1 MNKRWPSCSSS
12 ARNFCSIG
20 NASGESSQSF
30 SAKRP
35 SLGKALR
42 MMSILSSLT
51 CIRKQTSN
59 AQRPTSNTECRPPD
73 STFGVFC
80 LSTVGHFLQR
90 ELHQF
95 FRRLGLTLRLQIAN
109 GFVRVGLFV
118 TERDQRQN
126 RFVCLFLL
134 RRRRVRGGRSF
145 PGSRHPKLVFQF
157 ENDSLGRFFA
167 EPADLR
173 NCRDIGID
181 DGRFEIRHAHSTQNC

>member
-1 MNKRWPSCSSS
+1 
-12 ARNFCSIG
+12 
-20 NASGESSQSF
+20 
-30 SAKRP
+30 
-35 SLGKALR
+35 

-73 STFGVFC
+73 STFGVGRWAFGVFL
-80 LSTVGHFLQR
+80 LSTGGYFLQR

-145 PGSRHPKLVFQF
+145 PGSRHPELVFQF

-173 NCRDIGID
+173 
-181 DGRFEIRHAHSTQNC
+181 